1 MALVTFILMEFCMK
15 FIIKSWFVSMAWVGL
30 LAASGAASA
39 QTSTVPAPA
48 ASAAS
53 SPFARKHHAAE
64 IFQMLDANKDGLL
77 ARDEV
82 KGRHHLEKNFDAIDT
97 NKDNQLSPAEFKAYR
112 QAHKR
117 R

>member
-15 FIIKSWFVSMAWVGL
+15 FIIQSCWISMALAGL

-48 ASAAS
+48 VSAAS
-53 SPFARKHHAAE
+53 SPFAKKHHAAE

-77 ARDEV
+77 SRDEV
-82 KGRHHLEKNFDAIDT
+82 RGRHHLEKNFDAIDT
-97 NKDNQLSPAEFKAYR
+97 NKDSQLSPAELKAYR
-112 QAHKR
+112 QANKHR
-117 R
+117 